1 MCGQKQKRSILP
13 EYILNLLRL
22 DTIEP
27 KVYAQAC
34 IAHKKSMSVDLRIEL
49 CKVLLIFTDV
59 RVIGDDRGT
68 GSIWIFSE
76 VVVVVEDGI

>member
-1 MCGQKQKRSILP
+1 
-13 EYILNLLRL
+13 
-22 DTIEP
+22 
-27 KVYAQAC
+27 
-34 IAHKKSMSVDLRIEL
+34 MSVDLRIEL